1 MALLKYNSIAKMSEK
16 ERESKFKD
24 LKLELVKANV
34 TANKSGA
41 KTKEIKR
48 AIARLLTF
56 NRSSRVGG
64 SSKK

>member
-1 MALLKYNSIAKMSEK
+1 MALLRKSVIKTMDAKARVEK
-16 ERESKFKD
+16 IKE

-34 TANKSGA
+34 AANKTTA

-56 NRSSRVGG
+56 NAVKPAV
-64 SSKK
+64 KKN